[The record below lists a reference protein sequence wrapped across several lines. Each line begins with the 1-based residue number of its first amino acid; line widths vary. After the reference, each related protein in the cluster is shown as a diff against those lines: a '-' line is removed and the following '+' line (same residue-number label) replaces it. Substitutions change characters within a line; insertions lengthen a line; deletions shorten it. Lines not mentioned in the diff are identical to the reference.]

1 MRTREYTAQADT
13 VLKRGWGEGVQRGE
27 EREPRKR
34 NENYVLLSLNYAG
47 RKILLPPSL
56 SLL

>member
-13 VLKRGWGEGVQRGE
+13 VLKRGWEKGAQRGE
-27 EREPRKR
+27 EQEPRKR

-47 RKILLPPSL
+47 RKLFLPPSL